1 MELQQVIQQFL
12 REKQYE
18 SALSYFKEHKNEY
31 SKQEIASNIYLTA
44 NILQCLRLTKSWK
57 AAESYLKIYEI
68 EINGSTSERI
78 VTSKALLLYDWYKSP
93 DKNPEDEKIIVEK
106 IIRILPILGN
116 QKSEFSQNLY
126 NTLIFKVL
134 KTETKKNQ
142 PDWNLINRFCETV
155 NPVLLNKKPYSITIE
170 RNGKN
175 RESELASLYEEWYAQ
190 YSKALFNTGNFEKC
204 IAISEEAL
212 NEIGKM
218 HYSNE
223 IWFARR
229 IAQCYKVLGEMEMA
243 IAGFEKLLQKKND
256 WFLLAETAYL
266 YLQKK
271 ENDKALNLM
280 LNAMAGHGDINYKV
294 ELIEQLGNL
303 YHELNQS
310 ELALDHWK
318 LAYSIRKTAGW
329 AISSGL
335 AGKAGTA
342 HGNFDPETH
351 KQTLMR
357 KLQSVWKPA
366 SSLSGRENRLTG
378 TIIRISKPKENG
390 NDVIIKGENNKDY
403 YAFIKTSDE
412 LYPNLKTGLKVGFFI
427 RQLPGKPLDK
437 AVKIKE
443 IKSH

>member
-1 MELQQVIQQFL
+1 MELQKVIQQFL
-12 REKQYE
+12 KEKQYE
-18 SALSYFKEHKNEY
+18 SALSYFKEHKNDY

-44 NILQCLRLTKSWK
+44 NIIQCLRLTKSWK
-57 AAESYLKIYEI
+57 AAESYLQIYKI
-68 EINGSTSERI
+68 EINDSTPERI

-93 DKNPEDEKIIVEK
+93 DKKPEDEKIIVEK

-126 NTLIFKVL
+126 NTLVFRIL
-134 KTETKKNQ
+134 KTEAKKNQ

-155 NPVLLNKKPYSITIE
+155 NPLLLNKKPYSITIE

-175 RESELASLYEEWYAQ
+175 RESELASLYEDWYTQ
-190 YSKALFNTGNFEKC
+190 YSKALFNTGKFERC

-212 NEIGKM
+212 NEIDKM

-229 IAQCYKVLGEMEMA
+229 IAQCYKVMGEMEMA

-266 YLQKK
+266 YLQRK

-303 YHELNQS
+303 YHELNHI

-318 LAYSIRKTAGW
+318 LAYCIRKTEGW
-329 AISSGL
+329 AIGSQL
-335 AGKAGTA
+335 AGKAGTE
-342 HGNFDPETH
+342 HGSFDLETQ
-351 KQTLMR
+351 KQTLIR
-357 KLQSVWKPA
+357 KLQNGWKPA
-366 SSLSGRENRLTG
+366 SSVSGSANRLTG

-403 YAFIKTSDE
+403 YAFIKTVDE
-412 LYPNLKTGLKVGFFI
+412 IYPNLKTGLKVSFFT
-427 RQLPGKPLDK
+427 RQLSGKPLDK
-437 AVKIKE
+437 AVRIKE